1 MTLIE
6 RSACPACDGAD
17 FRTLCELPY
26 GNGPVADYLLRKYP
40 HAAPQ
45 FSVLDNAVYVIV
57 ECQHCGLLFQRDIP
71 DEAFSRTLYEEW
83 VEDPVDGFAVS
94 RRNHGVPYFV
104 KHADQIVDIIRF
116 LGRNPYELQVLDF
129 AFGWGHWCR
138 LVKGF
143 GCKVYGTESSEKRTA
158 AGRASGIIIIDPAE
172 ISSYRF
178 DWINANQVFEHL
190 PEPLRTLRGLSAAL
204 SADGIVTL
212 GVPGATDLPGK
223 ITRQEWRSVFDP
235 LAPLEHLNYFP
246 RGCLARMAALA
257 RLRQAA
263 VPERFIWRPDRT
275 SLKQNAK
282 AVLRLTGAP
291 VSNHLFHVFRQHA
304 A

>member
-1 MTLIE
+1 VK
-6 RSACPACDGAD
+6 A
-17 FRTLCELPY
+17 
-26 GNGPVADYLLRKYP
+26 YLLQKYP
-40 HAAPQ
+40 HAAPR
-45 FSVLDNAVYVIV
+45 FDRLDDDVYVIL
-57 ECQHCGLLFQRDIP
+57 ECRRCGLLFQRDIP
-71 DEAFSRTLYEEW
+71 DEAFSQELYDEW

-116 LGRNPYELQVLDF
+116 LGRNPYELKVLDF

-143 GCKVYGTESSEKRTA
+143 GCKVYGTESSAQRTE

-172 ISSYRF
+172 ITSHRF

-190 PEPLRTLRGLSAAL
+190 PAPLETLRMLHSAL
-204 SADGIVTL
+204 SPGGIVTL
-212 GVPGATDLPGK
+212 GVPGATELKAK
-223 ITRQEWRSVFDP
+223 IGRGDWKSVFDP

-246 RGCLARMAALA
+246 KGCLARMAARSELHP
-257 RLRQAA
+257 AA
-263 VPERFIWRPDRT
+263 VPERFIWRPDT
-275 SLKQNAK
+275 ASLKQNVK
-282 AVLRLTGAP
+282 ALLRLTGAP
-291 VSNHLFHVFRQHA
+291 FSNHLFHVFRQFA